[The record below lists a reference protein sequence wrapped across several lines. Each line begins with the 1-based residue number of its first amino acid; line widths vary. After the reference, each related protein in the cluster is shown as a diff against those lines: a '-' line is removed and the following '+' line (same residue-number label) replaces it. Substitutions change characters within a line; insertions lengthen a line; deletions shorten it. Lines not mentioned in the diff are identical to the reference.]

1 MALYLT
7 TICIVLKGKLSLLI
21 NNKGSFGDNIVSDFS
36 ALSFIIRYVWNH
48 QKVLS
53 EKLFTCKEIFIYTYV
68 RIYLHVEKYF
78 FTCK

>member
-1 MALYLT
+1 MT
-7 TICIVLKGKLSLLI
+7 NTEK
-21 NNKGSFGDNIVSDFS
+21 SFEGNVISGFS
-36 ALSFIIRYVWNH
+36 AFSFIVRCVWNH

-53 EKLFTCKEIFIYTYV
+53 EELFTCKEIFIYTYG